1 MSELVLLVGLQGAG
15 KSTLYAQRF
24 AATHELVSLDR
35 LRNNRRPRR
44 RQLALLEEAL
54 SRGASVVVDNT
65 NPTREERAPLVAC
78 ARAQGARVVAYVF
91 DVPLDE
97 ARARNARREGRAR
110 VPDVALFV
118 TAKKLE
124 PPTLDEGFDAVV
136 RVRVRVGGGFELV
149 PADAAATPGAEGAT
163 GR

>member
-1 MSELVLLVGLQGAG
+1 MSELVVLVGLQGAG
-15 KSTLYAQRF
+15 KSTFYAERF
-24 AATHELVSLDR
+24 AVTHELVSLDR
-35 LRNNRRPRR
+35 LRNNRRPRH

-65 NPTREERAPLVAC
+65 NPTRAERAPLVTI
-78 ARAQGARVVAYVF
+78 AQAHGARVVAYFF
-91 DVPLDE
+91 DVPLAE

-124 PPTLDEGFDAVV
+124 VPAADEGFDAVV
-136 RVRVRVGGGFELV
+136 RVRVREGAGFELA
-149 PADAAATPGAEGAT
+149 PLPLPT
-163 GR
+163 